1 MSEGTGMVLE
11 GRDIRKS
18 YGQGDTTLEI
28 LRGATIGVRRGEVV
42 SVSGPSGSGKSTLLH
57 ILGVLDR
64 PDGGRVLIGGRDAWE
79 GSERSRARIRNR
91 SLGFVF
97 QFHHLM
103 EEFTIA
109 ENVAMPLLLAGE
121 NRRTAMIRAGKL
133 LQQVEM
139 DHRAG
144 HFPSEVSG
152 GERQR
157 TAVARALVRE
167 PDVVLA
173 DEPTGNLDAVASGRV
188 EKMIL
193 ELAETRGQAFIL
205 ATHSRELASR
215 AHRRTFLRGGAVVEE
230 G

>member
-1 MSEGTGMVLE
+1 MSRGDGMVLE

-28 LRGATIGVRRGEVV
+28 LRGASIGVRQGEVV

-57 ILGVLDR
+57 ILGILDR
-64 PDGGRVLIGGRDAWE
+64 PDGGSVRVGGVDAWK
-79 GSERSRARIRNR
+79 GSERARARLRNR

-97 QFHHLM
+97 QFHHLL
-103 EEFTIA
+103 EEFTIT

-121 NRRTAMIRAGKL
+121 SRRTATERAEEL
-133 LQQVEM
+133 LRQVEM

-144 HFPSEVSG
+144 HFPSQVSG

-157 TAVARALVRE
+157 TALARALIRE

-173 DEPTGNLDAVASGRV
+173 DEPTGNLDATASGRV

-193 ELAETRGQAFIL
+193 DLAERRGQAFIL

-215 AHRRTFLRGGAVVEE
+215 AHRRTFLRDGLVVAE